1 MLQCIRLIRI
11 GQPQLHQLPDLAIQP
26 LPTDGRLVGIPSL
39 ALQARAGLWQ
49 QVGQR
54 ALVFLI
60 VQEWQQVLLLQR
72 ELACQLPIGVGSL
85 GRGGA
90 QQCQ

>member
-1 MLQCIRLIRI
+1 M
-11 GQPQLHQLPDLAIQP
+11 AAWF
-26 LPTDGRLVGIPSL
+26 GIPSL
-39 ALQARAGLWQ
+39 ALQTRAGLWQ

-72 ELACQLPIGVGSL
+72 ELACQLSRSVSAAWVVVAPSS
-85 GRGGA
+85 A
-90 QQCQ
+90 SNKMTA